1 MPAVFDMPPESA
13 GFDIRAGWL
22 VRRLATDRPALRPN
36 LIHPSAIVGNIGGE
50 SGLTAIPEKH
60 PVIPGSRG
68 GFGWCQWTGPRRK
81 AYESFCAA
89 RGYDVHDDQANYEFL
104 LLELDG
110 SENHA
115 FRQLL
120 KTTDLRAATDT
131 FMRLFER
138 PGDPEGTLP
147 ERLKFA
153 QKALVAANNNPSPA
167 PVPDIPP
174 VKQTKRDPIKL
185 GDRGTLVQ
193 IIQLALG
200 GVKSDAI
207 YGRNTQAAVAAFQ
220 KQKRIEPTGIVDK
233 TTWGKLF
240 AWPKTPKNKEEKT

>member
-1 MPAVFDMPPESA
+1 
-13 GFDIRAGWL
+13 
-22 VRRLATDRPALRPN
+22 
-36 LIHPSAIVGNIGGE
+36 
-50 SGLTAIPEKH
+50 
-60 PVIPGSRG
+60 
-68 GFGWCQWTGPRRK
+68 
-81 AYESFCAA
+81 
-89 RGYDVHDDQANYEFL
+89 
-104 LLELDG
+104 
-110 SENHA
+110 
-115 FRQLL
+115 
-120 KTTDLRAATDT
+120 
-131 FMRLFER
+131 MRLFER

-193 IIQLALG
+193 MIQLALG